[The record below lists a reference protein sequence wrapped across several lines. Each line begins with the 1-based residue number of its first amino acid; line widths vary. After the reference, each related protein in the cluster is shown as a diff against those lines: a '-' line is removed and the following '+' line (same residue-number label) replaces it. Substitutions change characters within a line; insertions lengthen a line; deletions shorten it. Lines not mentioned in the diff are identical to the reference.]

1 MGGFRP
7 ARRPM
12 MHRKRPNPML
22 MGEESPSLGKMN
34 RMNAAQ
40 LTAHVERLT
49 QEAARLTQKVTNL
62 KAHKPCPEEK
72 VAKLTAY
79 LQRLQALEK
88 AARGRLAGKIDRQQE
103 RQGRFRG

>member
-1 MGGFRP
+1 
-7 ARRPM
+7 M

-40 LTAHVERLT
+40 LNAHIERLT
-49 QEAARLTQKVTNL
+49 QEAARLALKITNL
-62 KAHKPCPEEK
+62 KNHKPCPEEK
-72 VAKLTAY
+72 LAQLTAY
-79 LQRLQALEK
+79 HQRLQALEK
-88 AARGRLAGKIDRQQE
+88 AARGRLAGKIDRRQE